1 MILTDEIL
9 DKGKSIRGSWNE
21 AQLKIL
27 GTTTSNNKGWKKD
40 VLGKEF
46 TEEQINEFLSL
57 TNSHLIKKEKYKDF
71 FMENTNKEN
80 NKSNNMLKFED
91 AFNDISRI
99 NKKDPAT
106 NAERL
111 GKLLEETGELAKAI
125 NKTNGRKVLKEEDTP
140 ENIKKEILDEA
151 ADSIQNVISIID
163 GFGFTYEDLVLAMN
177 AKNKKWEENVD
188 KTK

>member
-71 FMENTNKEN
+71 FMENPNKEN
-80 NKSNNMLKFED
+80 NKSNNMLKFEEV
-91 AFNDISRI
+91 FNDISRI

-111 GKLLEETGELAKAI
+111 GKLFEETGELAKAI

-140 ENIKKEILDEA
+140 ENINKEILDEA

-163 GFGFTYEDLVLAMN
+163 GFGFTCEDLVLAIYT
-177 AKNKKWEENVD
+177 KNKKWEKKVE
-188 KTK
+188 KIK